1 MAEASE
7 WVMIIHPETGGIGEV
22 NRSALPQH
30 YAAGWRLLA
39 PDEANEPGP
48 PAEPPPM
55 TRKQAA
61 SAAKKA
67 ESEEK

>member
-1 MAEASE
+1 MSD
-7 WVMIIHPETGGIGEV
+7 WVQIIHPETGGIGEV
-22 NRSALPQH
+22 HRSALPQH

-39 PDEANEPGP
+39 PDEVPQPEQAPEP
-48 PAEPPPM
+48 EPV

-61 SAAKKA
+61 KAAKT